1 MTRITKAV
9 IPAAGFGTRFLP
21 ATKAQPKEMLTVIDK
36 PVIQYVVEEAIAS
49 GITDII
55 IITGQNKRAIE
66 DHFDRNYELESRLKE
81 QGKRQIL
88 ADIQKITRLANFI
101 YIRQKEPLGDGQAI
115 LEAESLLR
123 GEPFAVL
130 SGDDIIDTNSGDPAL
145 KQLLRVYEK
154 YKKPVVA
161 VVRIPKE
168 EVHKYG
174 IIAGEEVA
182 PRVWKVSGMVE
193 KPPVKKAPSN
203 LAIVVKYVITPEIF
217 DYLSKQEPVNEEI
230 YINLACDKYIK
241 NGGEFYAYEVE
252 GTWYDCGNKLGFL
265 QAVVNFGLKHPE
277 VGKDFQAY
285 LRGLKDKI

>member
-130 SGDDIIDTNSGDPAL
+130 SGDDIIDSPRPVL
-145 KQLLRVYEK
+145 KELIDIYQEYDA
-154 YKKPVVA
+154 PVVA
-161 VVRIPKE
+161 ACRVPKKE
-168 EVHKYG
+168 IHRYG
-174 IIAGEEVA
+174 VIAGLKLR
-182 PRVWKVSGMVE
+182 PNLYKLNRVME
-193 KPPVKKAPSN
+193 KPTPGRAPSN
-203 LAIVVKYVITPEIF
+203 MAIVIRYILNDEFLNELKRVPRHRGQELHIT
-217 DYLSKQEPVNEEI
+217 DGLAR
-230 YINLACDKYIK
+230 YIAKDP
-241 NGGEFYAYEVE
+241 AYGFVSD
-252 GTWYDCGNKLGFL
+252 GTWHDCGSKLGLLKATAFY
-265 QAVVNFGLKHPE
+265 GLKHPE
-277 VGKDFQAY
+277 FKKEFSRY
-285 LRGLKDKI
+285 LKKLH